1 MTAIYNLQTT
11 FNRGEI
17 SPLLGARADIDF
29 WRQSLLY
36 CRNWQVLIHGGLRRR
51 SGTKFIAECHDST
64 AMSRLM
70 PFVFSQTQSY
80 VLEVNGAAT
89 GKFRFIAQ
97 RGIVQSGGSPYTVTH
112 SYAESDLFEIS
123 YAQFNDVAYL
133 AHKDY
138 APATLTRSAETSW
151 ALADYEFEDGPYLD
165 INATS
170 TTLTP
175 SGTGHATP
183 AMTSNT
189 APSGTASQSG
199 GTSSNAYKLYD
210 RDKTQ
215 DVIVDTGSTGWSKYD
230 FGSGNAVVIDGYWV
244 TATSYQDQILDTPT
258 GWSLE
263 GSQDDST
270 WVNLDTQQA
279 QTGWSGSETRFYTIS
294 NKAAFRYYRFS
305 FTGGAGV
312 GGANSRL
319 AELGYHLAVDDQ
331 TAFNLTAS
339 STTGIND
346 DTGFQSSDVGRHI
359 RLLGSDAVWRW
370 AKIQAVSSTTVV
382 TIKIYG
388 QALPD
393 TSPIAT
399 WRLGAFSEES
409 GWPGCNALF
418 KERLWWGRTDAK
430 PVSAFGSKQGE
441 FTDHGVSDPLLET
454 DAVAITLLSS
464 QMNELLWLS
473 DDEDLIT
480 GSSGQIRSI
489 GPSDITTDFSATNV
503 TQRKGP
509 TSGAARIQPLSIG
522 GVTLYVGAGA
532 KKIRELVLGDQN
544 RYVAPELSL
553 IGEHYFKSGITD
565 WAFSEKPD
573 PTIYVVTGD
582 GLLVA
587 VTYDREQKVLGFA
600 RHDVGGTIESVAVI
614 NGETEGYDDVY
625 LVVKRTINGSVVRYI
640 EVLENPFDPETD
652 EVEDAFFVDCGLTYS
667 GSSATTITGLDH
679 LEGESVIALAG
690 GNVVT
695 GLTVSSGQ
703 VTLPYAVTKAHI
715 GLSFK
720 SRAVTLPIAGP
731 GVDGTIFGRRINI
744 TGGSVN
750 VYGAGAL
757 KVGNYADG
765 RWTPELTEVLLATGD
780 ELFGSSVE
788 LQSGFKSC
796 EMEGS
801 WTEGGGSVVMETESP
816 LPCIVRAFAF
826 QTENEP

>member
-1 MTAIYNLQTT
+1 MTALYNLQTT

-36 CRNWQVLIHGGLRRR
+36 CRNWQVLIHGGIRRR

-80 VLEVNGAAT
+80 VLEVSGAAT
-89 GKFRFIAQ
+89 GKFRFLAQ
-97 RGIVQSGGSPYTVTH
+97 RGIVESGGSPYTVTH
-112 SYAESDLFEIS
+112 TYSEANLFELS
-123 YAQFNDVAYL
+123 YAQFNDVAYI
-133 AHKDY
+133 AHENY

-151 ALADYEFEDGPYLD
+151 ALADYVFEDGPYLD
-165 INATS
+165 INTTG

-189 APSGTASQSG
+189 SPSGTVSSSG
-199 GTSSNAYKLYD
+199 GGANAYRVFD
-210 RDKTQ
+210 RSKTNSVSL
-215 DVIVDTGSTGWSKYD
+215 DSGSEGYVRYD
-230 FGSGNAVVIDGYWV
+230 FGAGNAVAVDAYWLV
-244 TATSYQDQILDTPT
+244 APDNNPQYNDMI
-258 GWSLE
+258 
-263 GSQDDST
+263 SQWELRASNDAST
-270 WVNLDTQQA
+270 WAVLDSRDA
-279 QTGWSGSETRFYTIS
+279 QTGWAGSETRFYEFN
-294 NKAAFRYYRFS
+294 NKTAYRYYELKFS
-305 FTGGAGV
+305 GGGGADGV
-312 GGANSRL
+312 NSDVSEL
-319 AELGYHLAVDDQ
+319 AMHLAADEQ
-331 TAFNLTAS
+331 TPFNLTAS
-339 STTGIND
+339 STTGINGGN
-346 DTGFQSSDVGRHI
+346 GFQTTDVGRHI
-359 RLLGSDAVWRW
+359 RLLGSDGVWRW
-370 AKIQAVSSTTVV
+370 AKIVSRSSDTVV
-382 TIKIYG
+382 TIRLYG
-388 QALPD
+388 HALPN
-393 TSPIAT
+393 TSSIVN
-399 WRLGAFSEES
+399 WRMGAFSEES
-409 GWPGCNALF
+409 GWPGCVGLY
-418 KERLWWGRTDAK
+418 KERLFFGRTNSQ
-430 PVSAFGSKQGE
+430 PVSVFGSKQGV
-441 FTDHGVSDPLLET
+441 FNNHGINDPLLPT
-454 DAVAITLLSS
+454 DAVNITLLSS

-509 TSGAARIQPLSIG
+509 TSGAERIQPISVG

-553 IGEHYFKSGITD
+553 IGEHYFKSGIVD

-573 PTIYVVTGD
+573 PTIYAVTGD

-587 VTYDREQKVLGFA
+587 ITYDREQKALGFS

-614 NGETEGYDDVY
+614 NGTTAGYDDVY
-625 LVVKRTINGSVVRYI
+625 LVVNRTIDGSTVRYI
-640 EVLENPFDPETD
+640 EVLEKPFDPETD
-652 EVEDAFFVDCGLTYS
+652 DVEDAFFVDCGLTYS
-667 GSSATTITGLDH
+667 GASATTITGLDH
-679 LEGESVIALAG
+679 LEGESVVALAG

-695 GLTVSSGQ
+695 GLTVTSGQ

-731 GVDGTIFGRRINI
+731 GTDGTIFGRRINI
-744 TGGSVN
+744 TGGSVD

-765 RWTPELTEVLLATGD
+765 RWTPELTEVLLSTGD
-780 ELFGSSVE
+780 ELFGSEVE
-788 LQSGFKSC
+788 LQSGFKPC

-816 LPCIVRAFAF
+816 LPCIIRAFAF